1 MRKIFIFICLIFS
14 LCGMAQIT
22 IPMEVVGNSNYITAK
37 IESRQIRFV
46 FDTGA
51 TSIVLPYN
59 EFLILKKTGKIIV
72 EGATKVRVADGTAHD
87 AYTYKIPDIDLG
99 GIHINNV
106 IATSIIGVNGPALF
120 GMSAIN
126 KLGNYKLR
134 NGYLTLQDYTNISFD
149 TNWKASLL
157 GCRFGIDTY
166 AYCLKVLK
174 NRFEEIDADDEALF
188 NCKEIHI
195 TNVPIAGFD
204 FSVFMTFYREKL
216 SHASLLYSGWMVENA
231 PVEGKE
237 AMDEIYRFYKE
248 KYKYSKENK
257 DYYGNKYYTL
267 GFTPACSD
275 ITIRLEL
282 EGKSVYTVII
292 EYYED
297 IAEKI
302 LNKGTDNKHRNDLD
316 DI

>member
-37 IESRQIRFV
+37 IENRQIRFV

-149 TNWKASLL
+149 TNYKASLL

-237 AMDEIYRFYKE
+237 AMNEIYRFYKE

-257 DYYGNKYYTL
+257 DYHGNKYYTL

-282 EGKSVYTVII
+282 EGKSVYTVFI
-292 EYYED
+292 EYYKE

-302 LNKGTDNKHRNDLD
+302 LNKGTDNHYRNDLD